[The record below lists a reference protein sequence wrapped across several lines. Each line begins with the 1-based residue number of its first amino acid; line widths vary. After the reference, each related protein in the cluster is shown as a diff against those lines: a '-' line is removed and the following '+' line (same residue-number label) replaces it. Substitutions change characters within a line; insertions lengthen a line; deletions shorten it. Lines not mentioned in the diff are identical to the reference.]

1 VWRLITNVDWARKED
16 DLIRRLFTQF
26 PGRRRLF
33 AAGIALNTALIA
45 ALMSVG
51 GATPAAAASAGTH
64 AVTVWV
70 PLACEIAGV
79 IPSEVAVAV
88 NATIPDSVNP
98 GEVFSLTNSWTVQVF
113 PPASQNAAAAAFSAK
128 AIEGIVSDFENQVTN
143 ATTAFTGAGTPT
155 QINQVAALQTPN
167 ADGSP
172 WTDPLINGPSPLQAY
187 VEHPPA
193 ATKVFSFGPVPSD
206 PSGAAIASSYGPAPG
221 TGGGPTPTS
230 GTPDPIATFGPFTTT
245 GSAGSNIVLTVGD
258 PGTPF
263 NFGGTSLKF
272 AAATQVFF
280 QNKTSNLWS
289 TAVPTSCGVDTTT
302 GAVPPPPGSGYLS
315 AFTIPIVNPGV
326 VPEAPFAV
334 LLPLGGLLVIGALLV
349 YRRRQ
354 VTSSEGHDS

>member
-1 VWRLITNVDWARKED
+1 LARKED
-16 DLIRRLFTQF
+16 DLIRRFFTQF

-51 GATPAAAASAGTH
+51 GATPAAAAAGTH
-64 AVTVWV
+64 PVTVWV
-70 PLACEIAGV
+70 PLACMILGAV
-79 IPSEVAVAV
+79 PSEVGVAIHG
-88 NATIPDSVNP
+88 TIPDSVNP

-113 PPASQNAAAAAFSAK
+113 PPGAQIAAALFNANN
-128 AIEGIVSDFENQVTN
+128 IEGIVSDFENQVTG

-167 ADGSP
+167 LDGSP

-193 ATKVFSFGPVPSD
+193 ATKVFSFGPIPSD
-206 PSGAAIASSYGPAPG
+206 TLGLSGNSYGPAPG
-221 TGGGPTPTS
+221 TGGGPNLTS
-230 GTPDPIATFGPFTTT
+230 GTPDPIATFGPITTT
-245 GSAGSNIVLTVGD
+245 GPAGSNVVLTVGD
-258 PGTPF
+258 PTHPF
-263 NFGGTSLKF
+263 TFKDSSGISSTLNF
-272 AAATQVFF
+272 AAATTLFF
-280 QNKTSNLWS
+280 QNKTSSLWS
-289 TAVPTSCGVDTTT
+289 GAIGANCGVDTTA
-302 GAVPPPPGSGYLS
+302 GAMASPDSSYLS
-315 AFTIPIVNPGV
+315 AFTIPIVDQAV